1 MTAVTYNSQLLSKAL
16 KQIFSSLI
24 LFLSSNFYFSL
35 FSFFSYFSRV
45 KLWFSIKLIATEFFQ
60 RHLIVGWLCNNILK
74 IRQNRFGETWEK
86 LAKKIFNFHHRTP
99 NFRKITNSDKTFDNC
114 LFLPQKWV
122 VLVLKRRLNVWETS
136 GSVFRLDGVA
146 QVTQPLVCLHL
157 LFSKLY
163 FFFYDGI

>member
-1 MTAVTYNSQLLSKAL
+1 MPSWIAAESKISWLTYSWANTPLGQSERAYYLSYFMTAVTYNSQLLSKAL

-60 RHLIVGWLCNNILK
+60 RHLILGWLCNNILK

-86 LAKKIFNFHHRTP
+86 LAIKIFNFHHRRP

-114 LFLPQKWV
+114 FFFLKNFRYNIANVFWV
-122 VLVLKRRLNVWETS
+122 VLV
-136 GSVFRLDGVA
+136 
-146 QVTQPLVCLHL
+146 
-157 LFSKLY
+157 
-163 FFFYDGI
+163 